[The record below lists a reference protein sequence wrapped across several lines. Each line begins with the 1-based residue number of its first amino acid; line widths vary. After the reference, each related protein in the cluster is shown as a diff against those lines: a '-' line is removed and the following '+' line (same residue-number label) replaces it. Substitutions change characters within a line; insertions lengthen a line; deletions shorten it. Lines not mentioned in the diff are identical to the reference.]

1 MQTYIHFSNGTTTID
16 TDGNKSGYEYTRHDL
31 NNILDIHL
39 VLGSPYYVHVHIGND
54 YLILRHKYITFNYHN
69 NSVQIGNKTYAMERY
84 RGTEQTH
91 IQQLQSLAI
100 EMTDNGTIY
109 GQRLPYDICI
119 TIHFNHE
126 CTIL

>member
-1 MQTYIHFSNGTTTID
+1 
-16 TDGNKSGYEYTRHDL
+16 
-31 NNILDIHL
+31 
-39 VLGSPYYVHVHIGND
+39 
-54 YLILRHKYITFNYHN
+54 ITFNYHN

-119 TIHFNHE
+119 IMHNNSF
-126 CTIL
+126 